1 MQTFILLCMLM
12 ALSACSGI
20 NQKIMAPENS
30 NHSFYVPQKGSRTSP
45 NELRDIAQQHDAN
58 FYTEGREF
66 NRYGN
71 PAFRQVFDTNKKMQP
86 NSSCSIHKTQQH
98 LYLGSPLSP
107 GDRVQVLVHDG
118 EEFSN
123 TYEVDLDGTLGLP
136 MIQPVFVSGHT
147 PAQAEQLIAERLVQA
162 GLFQKDFVRISLRP
176 QQWAAVQVQVQ
187 GAVFNQGL
195 VTINSKAADER
206 AQNST
211 QWSGNFTTGRLISAA
226 LMAAG
231 GVRPDADLQHV
242 YLIRD
247 NRETVIDMSGVFDG
261 SPLQL
266 PSLAAGD
273 KIYVPESGFF
283 QGDLVRPSD
292 ITPPGIRI
300 FISNLTVPANNNASS
315 AIGRHATSV
324 PYGTRLLTA
333 AVSANCVGGS
343 AASNSNRTAILVS
356 SNPLNGKTEIIERS
370 IEGLLVSQ
378 HRDTFNPYVMPNDS
392 VVCYDSGV
400 TNAREV
406 GRTLLDVL
414 LPLSLIF

>member
-1 MQTFILLCMLM
+1 MQTFILLCIVV
-12 ALSACSGI
+12 AISACSGI
-20 NQKIMAPENS
+20 NHKIMVPENS
-30 NHSFYVPQKGSRTSP
+30 HHSFYVPKKDDSSSP
-45 NELRDIAQQHDAN
+45 DELHGIAQQHNAN
-58 FYTEGREF
+58 LYTENRAF
-66 NRYGN
+66 NRYGQT
-71 PAFRQVFDTNKKMQP
+71 AFKPVFNTSNKIRP
-86 NSSCSIHKTQQH
+86 VSSCSIPETQQH
-98 LYLGSPLSP
+98 MYLGSPLSP

-136 MIQPVFVSGHT
+136 IIQPVFVSGHT
-147 PAQAEQLIAERLVQA
+147 PAQAEELIAERLVQA
-162 GLFQKDFVRISLRP
+162 GLFQKDFIRVSLRP

-211 QWSGNFTTGRLISAA
+211 QWSGNFSTGRLISAA

-242 YLIRD
+242 YLIRG
-247 NRETVIDMSGVFDG
+247 NREAVIDMSGVFDG

-283 QGDLVRPSD
+283 QGDFVRPSD

-300 FISNLTVPANNNASS
+300 FISNLTVPASSNASS

-378 HRDTFNPYVMPNDS
+378 HRDSFNPYIMPNDS

-406 GRTLLDVL
+406 GRTLTDIL